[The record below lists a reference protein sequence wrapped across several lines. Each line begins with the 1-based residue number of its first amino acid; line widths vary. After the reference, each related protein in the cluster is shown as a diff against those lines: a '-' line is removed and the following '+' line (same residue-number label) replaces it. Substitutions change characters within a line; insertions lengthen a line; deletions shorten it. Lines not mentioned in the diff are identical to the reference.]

1 MHWNSLVVQWLG
13 LQAST
18 CQGPGVESLAGEL
31 RPRKL
36 LGQKTTTARNVR
48 GLNLSQ
54 VLRNGGDLALR

>member
-1 MHWNSLVVQWLG
+1 MHWNSLVVQWSG

-31 RPRKL
+31 RPHKL
-36 LGQKTTTARNVR
+36 LGQKATTTGNVH
-48 GLNLSQ
+48 GLDLRQ